1 MNVYVRELVSAL
13 AHAGVDCTTYTRT
26 WRDDLPA
33 EVMIEPNHKVVH
45 IPAGAIDMPKGDMI
59 SIVPQFTEGVLDH
72 INALGGT
79 DVVHANYWLS
89 GLSGHS
95 LKHELDVPLVST
107 FHTFARVKA
116 EGVTQNLNSV
126 NNQKLKSLVV
136 PMPSVSVAQKKNVSS
151 CLCTETLRERLKL
164 LHPE

>member
-26 WRDDLPA
+26 WRDDLPS

-72 INALGGT
+72 INAHGGT
-79 DVVHANYWLS
+79 DVIHANYWLS

-95 LKHELDVPLVST
+95 LKHELDVPLV
-107 FHTFARVKA
+107 RDRK
-116 EGVTQNLNSV
+116 SV
-126 NNQKLKSLVV
+126 V
-136 PMPSVSVAQKKNVSS
+136 
-151 CLCTETLRERLKL
+151 
-164 LHPE
+164 